1 MKTHVERGVAITESS
16 QWLRLARNVIACHH
30 ERYDGTG
37 YPQGLAGK
45 DIPLEA
51 RIFAIVDVFDA
62 LTSERPYK
70 KPIPLPEVLAILDQ
84 ESGTHFDPDLLA
96 RFRILA
102 PKAYAEIAGATEA
115 ELQARMRTLIQ
126 AGRPSLLADRPVGP
140 HVLSAPGV
148 KA

>member
-1 MKTHVERGVAITESS
+1 VAITESS